1 MAGPKGPMMMT
12 MSKSVSFSNTPE
24 DVVSSIPTSVTL
36 SQSTSS
42 LQHLANEQ
50 KESNEDK
57 KRRRRRGAKRKARAQ
72 TNTFMSSVNV
82 GQTVR
87 LTKHRIGFIR
97 YKGKVKFALGV
108 WYGLEI
114 FDSLTTTRH
123 NGTVFGKRYFNCP
136 REKGLFVKREIIV
149 ETIKPQNLKKA
160 LKQLEQKQIQLQ
172 NEEEKK
178 KKLEQEKRAAIKQ
191 RIEHNKN
198 QNSILA
204 LYQSQVYGNHKLAL
218 QLEKDDSNSA
228 ANKIKKDF
236 KRFERLSFMAAN
248 NKEIQSMIRQDA
260 EGDVVFNGD
269 GDGDQDDGNNDDDDG
284 GDGGDEEESK
294 GDADDGRDAHKG
306 IDIDDNDKEES
317 KGDGDGDQDDGNNDD
332 DDNDKEESKGDAD
345 DGRDAHKGIDI
356 DEEAWS
362 SKKEREILELLDDES
377 NDANTCNVRL
387 FYPLNLYISEY
398 EYVFNKGLLVKRVNN
413 VSKQG
418 RSLILECGVQGN
430 GSWYIQAIHEE
441 NIKKFSKEAVDEILQ
456 KLLPDYGYEIMLKQE

>member
-50 KESNEDK
+50 KECGSNEEK

-114 FDSLTTTRH
+114 FDSITTTRH

-269 GDGDQDDGNNDDDDG
+269 GDGDQDDGNNDDDD
-284 GDGGDEEESK
+284 
-294 GDADDGRDAHKG
+294 
-306 IDIDDNDKEES
+306 
-317 KGDGDGDQDDGNNDD
+317 
-332 DDNDKEESKGDAD
+332 NDKEESKGDAD